1 MSRSGAAA
9 YGGADDGSR
18 PRGPDAAEQM
28 SRQRSS
34 HVSDQ
39 QRSAL
44 TPGSRAEHL
53 SRLRAATVDDPLD
66 VLVVGGGVN
75 GAGAAFDA
83 STRGLSVGLVESRD
97 WASGTSS
104 RSSKLMHGGLRYLQ
118 MLDFKLVAE
127 ALRERDLLLEHTA
140 PHLVKPIK
148 FVFPFFKKVVDRAF
162 IGSGVML
169 YDAMQSVGRK
179 RAVPMHRHLLHDKML
194 KVFPALDGE
203 KAVGALEYYDAQM
216 DDARFVMMLVRS
228 AAQND
233 SAVANYTSVVD
244 YLHEG
249 ERVIGAR
256 VRDEETGEEFDIHAR
271 RTILAGGVWT
281 QDQQELAGA
290 DAGLEVLASK
300 GIHVTIARDRIPA
313 VPDTGIITQTEKSVL
328 FIIPW
333 DEYWVIGTT
342 DTAWTQDPRD
352 VGATRD
358 DIEYVLEHA
367 NEVLADDLTRED
379 VIGVYS
385 GLRPLLQPVRKNS
398 GAGSTKVS
406 REHTVMEI
414 EPGLAA
420 IAGGKFTTYRVM
432 AEDVVDFAIKDSEPG
447 RPSLTR
453 SVPVI
458 GAQGYETLVR
468 DKHEI
473 GRRYG
478 FDEVRMDRL
487 LFRYGALL
495 TDVLAL
501 IDEDPSLGTPLEH
514 APRYLRA
521 EALYAV
527 RAEGARHL
535 IDVLQRRTRLD
546 YETRDRG
553 VAAADEV
560 AALVGPELGWD
571 DASRRRE
578 VETYRALIAAR
589 LEGERATSDDQAAAC
604 LADVAEV
611 PPRR

>member
-1 MSRSGAAA
+1 MS
-9 YGGADDGSR
+9 
-18 PRGPDAAEQM
+18 E
-28 SRQRSS
+28 
-34 HVSDQ
+34 Q

-44 TPGSRAEHL
+44 TPSGRAEHL
-53 SRLRAATVDDPLD
+53 ARLRAATARSPLD

-83 STRGLSVGLVESRD
+83 ATRGLSVGLVETHD

-148 FVFPFFKKVVDRAF
+148 FVFPFFRKVVDRAF

-194 KVFPALDGE
+194 EVFPALDGE

-228 AAQND
+228 AAQHD
-233 SAVANYTSVVD
+233 AAVANYTTVID

-249 ERVIGAR
+249 EQVIGAR
-256 VRDEETGEEFDIHAR
+256 VRDEESGEEFDVHAR
-271 RTILAGGVWT
+271 ETILAGGVWT
-281 QDQQELAGA
+281 QEQQELAGA

-300 GIHVTIARDRIPA
+300 GIHITVARDRIPA

-342 DTAWTQDPRD
+342 DTPWTRDPRD
-352 VGATRD
+352 VGATHD
-358 DIEYVLEHA
+358 DIDYVLEHA
-367 NEVLADDLTRED
+367 NAVLADDLARED

-385 GLRPLLQPVRKNS
+385 GLRPLLQPVQKNA
-398 GAGSTKVS
+398 AGRSSSSTKVS
-406 REHTVMEI
+406 REHTVMEV
-414 EPGLAA
+414 EPGLTA
-420 IAGGKFTTYRVM
+420 IAGGKYTTYRVM
-432 AEDVVDFAIKDSEPG
+432 AEDVVDFAIKDSQPG

-458 GAQGYETLVR
+458 GAQGYQTLVR
-468 DKHEI
+468 DKQEI
-473 GRRYG
+473 GRRHG
-478 FDEVRMDRL
+478 FDEIRTDRL

-495 TDVLAL
+495 HDVLAL
-501 IDEDPSLGTPLEH
+501 IDEDASLGTPLEH

-521 EALYAV
+521 EVLYAV

-535 IDVLQRRTRLD
+535 ADVLQRRTRLD
-546 YETRDRG
+546 YEIRDRG
-553 VAAADEV
+553 VAAADEI
-560 AALVGPELGWD
+560 AALIAPELGWD
-571 DASRRRE
+571 EATVQRE
-578 VETYRALIAAR
+578 IAAYREFIDAR
-589 LEGERATSDDQAAAC
+589 LAGEATSSDGEAAARI
-604 LADVAEV
+604 AAAPEV
-611 PPRR
+611 PARS

>member
-1 MSRSGAAA
+1 M
-9 YGGADDGSR
+9 
-18 PRGPDAAEQM
+18 
-28 SRQRSS
+28 
-34 HVSDQ
+34 SDQ

-44 TPGSRAEHL
+44 TPSGRREHL
-53 SRLRAATVDDPLD
+53 LRLRAATVQDPLD
-66 VLVVGGGVN
+66 VLVIGGGVN

-83 STRGLSVGLVESRD
+83 ATRGLSVGLVESHD

-127 ALRERDLLLEHTA
+127 ALRERDLLIEHTA

-179 RAVPMHRHLLHDKML
+179 RTVPMHRHLLHGKML
-194 KVFPALDGE
+194 DVFPGLDGE

-216 DDARFVMMLVRS
+216 DDARFVTMLVRS
-228 AAQND
+228 AAQHD
-233 SAVANYTSVVD
+233 AAVANYLTVVD

-249 ERVIGAR
+249 TRVIGAR
-256 VRDEETGEEFDIHAR
+256 VRDEETGEEFDVHAR
-271 RTILAGGVWT
+271 ETILAGGVWT

-290 DAGLEVLASK
+290 EAGLEVLASK
-300 GIHVTIARDRIPA
+300 GIHITIERERIPA

-342 DTAWTQDPRD
+342 DTPWTQDPRD
-352 VGATRD
+352 VGATSD

-367 NEVLADDLTRED
+367 NAVLADDLTRED
-379 VIGVYS
+379 VVGVYS
-385 GLRPLLQPVRKNS
+385 GLRPLLQPVKR
-398 GAGSTKVS
+398 GAGDSSSSTKVS
-406 REHTVMEI
+406 REHTVMEV
-414 EPGLAA
+414 EPGLSA
-420 IAGGKFTTYRVM
+420 IAGGKYTTYRVM
-432 AEDVVDFAIKDSEPG
+432 AEDVVDFAIKDSQPG

-458 GAQGYETLVR
+458 GAQGYAALVR
-468 DKHEI
+468 DKHEL

-478 FDEVRMDRL
+478 FDEVRVDRL

-535 IDVLQRRTRLD
+535 ADILQRRTRLD

-553 VAAADEV
+553 VAAADEI

-571 DASRRRE
+571 ETARRRE
-578 VETYRALIAAR
+578 VETYREFIAAR
-589 LEGERATSDDQAAAC
+589 LDGERTTSDEQAAAR
-604 LADVAEV
+604 LADAPEV
-611 PPRR
+611 PTRR

>member
-1 MSRSGAAA
+1 M
-9 YGGADDGSR
+9 
-18 PRGPDAAEQM
+18 
-28 SRQRSS
+28 
-34 HVSDQ
+34 SDQ

-44 TPGSRAEHL
+44 TPAGRPEHL
-53 SRLRAATVDDPLD
+53 SRLRAATAGDPLD
-66 VLVVGGGVN
+66 VLIVGGGVN
-75 GAGAAFDA
+75 GAGSAFDA
-83 STRGLSVGLVESRD
+83 ATRGLSVGLVETHD

-118 MLDFKLVAE
+118 MLDFGLVAE

-140 PHLVKPIK
+140 PHLVKPVK
-148 FVFPFFKKVVDRAF
+148 FVFPFFKKFVDRAF
-162 IGSGVML
+162 IGSGVAL
-169 YDAMQSVGRK
+169 YDAMQSLGRK
-179 RAVPMHRHLLHDKML
+179 RAVPFHRHLLHSTML
-194 KVFPALDGE
+194 EVFPALDGE

-228 AAQND
+228 AAQHD
-233 SAVANYTSVVD
+233 AAVANYTTVVD

-249 ERVIGAR
+249 KRVIGAR
-256 VRDEETGEEFDIHAR
+256 VRDEETGEEFDVHAR
-271 RTILAGGVWT
+271 ETILAGGVWT

-300 GIHVTIARDRIPA
+300 GIHITIARERIPA

-342 DTAWTQDPRD
+342 DTPWTQDPRD
-352 VGATRD
+352 VGATSD
-358 DIEYVLEHA
+358 DIDYVLEHA
-367 NEVLADDLTRED
+367 NAVLADDLSRTD

-385 GLRPLLQPVRKNS
+385 GLRPLLQPVQKGDGS
-398 GAGSTKVS
+398 GSTKVS
-406 REHTVMEI
+406 REHTVMEV
-414 EPGLAA
+414 EPGLSA

-432 AEDVVDFAIKDSEPG
+432 AEDVVDFAIKADQPG

-468 DKHEI
+468 DKQEI
-473 GRRYG
+473 ARRHD
-478 FDEVRMDRL
+478 FDMLRTDRL
-487 LFRYGALL
+487 LYRYGALL

-501 IDEDPSLGTPLEH
+501 IDEDPTHATPLEH

-535 IDVLQRRTRLD
+535 ADILERRTRLD

-553 VAAADEV
+553 ADAAAEV

-571 DASRRRE
+571 ESMQARE
-578 VETYRALIAAR
+578 VETYREYIAAR
-589 LEGERATSDDQAAAC
+589 IEGERSRTDVEAASRIA
-604 LADVAEV
+604 AVPEV
-611 PPRR
+611 PPRH

>member
-1 MSRSGAAA
+1 MSAQPA
-9 YGGADDGSR
+9 
-18 PRGPDAAEQM
+18 
-28 SRQRSS
+28 
-34 HVSDQ
+34 Q

-44 TPGSRAEHL
+44 TPASRTEHL
-53 SRLRAATVDDPLD
+53 ARLRAATAEEPLD

-83 STRGLSVGLVESRD
+83 ATRGLSVGLVEARD

-127 ALRERDLLLEHTA
+127 ALRERDLLIERTA

-148 FVFPFFKKVVDRAF
+148 FVFPFFKKVIDRGF

-179 RAVPMHRHLLHDKML
+179 RAVPFHRHLLHAKML
-194 KVFPALDGE
+194 EVFPALDGD

-228 AAQND
+228 AAQHD
-233 SAVANYTSVVD
+233 AAVANYTSVVG

-249 ERVIGAR
+249 PRVVGAR
-256 VRDEETGEEFDIHAR
+256 VRDEETGEEFEVHAR
-271 RTILAGGVWT
+271 ETILAGGVWT
-281 QDQQELAGA
+281 QEQQELAGA

-300 GIHVTIARDRIPA
+300 GIHVTVARDRIPA

-342 DTAWTQDPRD
+342 DTPWDQDVAHPA
-352 VGATRD
+352 ATSS
-358 DIEYVLEHA
+358 DIDYVLEQA
-367 NEVLADDLTRED
+367 NAILAQDLGRED
-379 VIGVYS
+379 VIGVYT
-385 GLRPLLQPVRKNS
+385 GLRPLLQPVKKKGEKS
-398 GAGSTKVS
+398 SKVS
-406 REHTVMEI
+406 REHTVMEV
-414 EPGLAA
+414 EPGLSA

-432 AEDVVDFAIKDSEPG
+432 AEDVVDFAIRDIEPN

-453 SVPVI
+453 TVPVI
-458 GAQGYETLVR
+458 GAQGYAALVR
-468 DKHEI
+468 DKAALAA
-473 GRRYG
+473 RYG
-478 FDEVRMDRL
+478 FDEIRMDRL

-495 TDVLAL
+495 TEVLAL
-501 IDEDPSLGTPLEH
+501 IDEDAELGTPLEH

-521 EALYAV
+521 EVLYAV

-535 IDVLQRRTRLD
+535 ADVLQRRTRTD

-553 VAAADEV
+553 ADAAAEV
-560 AALVGPELGWD
+560 AALIAAELGWD
-571 DASRRRE
+571 SAAQERE
-578 VETYRALIAAR
+578 VRTYRDFIAAR
-589 LEGERATSDDQAAAC
+589 LAGEQTADDAAA
-604 LADVAEV
+604 AAAVAAAPEV
-611 PPRR
+611 PLRG

>member
-1 MSRSGAAA
+1 M
-9 YGGADDGSR
+9 
-18 PRGPDAAEQM
+18 
-28 SRQRSS
+28 
-34 HVSDQ
+34 SDQ

-44 TPGSRAEHL
+44 TPTNRAEHL
-53 SRLRAATVDDPLD
+53 SRLGAATAQDPLD

-83 STRGLSVGLVESRD
+83 ATRGLTVGLVETHD

-118 MLDFKLVAE
+118 MLDFTLVAE

-162 IGSGVML
+162 IGSGVAL
-169 YDAMQSVGRK
+169 YDAMQSIGRK
-179 RAVPMHRHLLHDKML
+179 RAVPFHRHLLHDKML
-194 KVFPALDGE
+194 EVFPALDGE

-228 AAQND
+228 AAQHD
-233 SAVANYTSVVD
+233 AAVANYTTVVD
-244 YLHEG
+244 YLREG
-249 ERVIGAR
+249 TRVIGAR
-256 VRDEETGEEFDIHAR
+256 VRDEETGEEFDVHAR
-271 RTILAGGVWT
+271 ETILAGGVWT
-281 QDQQELAGA
+281 QEQQELAGA
-290 DAGLEVLASK
+290 DSGLEVLASK
-300 GIHVTIARDRIPA
+300 GIHITVARERIPA

-342 DTAWTQDPRD
+342 DTPWTQDPRD
-352 VGATRD
+352 VGATSD
-358 DIEYVLEHA
+358 DIAYVIEHA
-367 NEVLADDLTRED
+367 NAVLKEDLRRED

-385 GLRPLLQPVRKNS
+385 GLRPLLQPVKKS
-398 GAGSTKVS
+398 GGSKGSTKVS
-406 REHTVMEI
+406 REHTVMEV
-414 EPGLAA
+414 EPGLTA

-432 AEDVVDFAIKDSEPG
+432 AEDVVDFAIKDSQPG

-453 SVPVI
+453 SIPVI
-458 GAQGYETLVR
+458 GAQGYRTLVR
-468 DKHEI
+468 DKQEI
-473 GRRYG
+473 ARRYG
-478 FDEVRMDRL
+478 FDEIRMDRL

-495 TDVLAL
+495 SDVLAL
-501 IDEDPSLGTPLEH
+501 IDEDESLATPLEH

-521 EALYAV
+521 EVLYAV

-535 IDVLQRRTRLD
+535 ADVLERRTRLD

-571 DASRRRE
+571 EAARARE
-578 VETYRALIAAR
+578 VETYRNFIAAR
-589 LEGERATSDDQAAAC
+589 LDGERTTSDEQAAAR
-604 LADVAEV
+604 LAEAQEV
-611 PPRR
+611 PTRR

>member
-1 MSRSGAAA
+1 MR
-9 YGGADDGSR
+9 
-18 PRGPDAAEQM
+18 
-28 SRQRSS
+28 RSS
-34 HVSDQ
+34 QVSDQ

-44 TPGSRAEHL
+44 TPAGRPEHL
-53 SRLRAATVDDPLD
+53 SRLRAATAGDPLD
-66 VLVVGGGVN
+66 VLIVGGGVN
-75 GAGAAFDA
+75 GAGSAFDA
-83 STRGLSVGLVESRD
+83 ATRGLSVGLVETHD

-127 ALRERDLLLEHTA
+127 ALRERDLLIEHTA

-179 RAVPMHRHLLHDKML
+179 RTVPMHRHLLHGKML
-194 KVFPALDGE
+194 DVFPGLDGE

-228 AAQND
+228 AAQHD
-233 SAVANYTSVVD
+233 AAVANYLTVVD

-249 ERVIGAR
+249 TRVIGAR
-256 VRDEETGEEFDIHAR
+256 VRDEETGEEFDVHAR
-271 RTILAGGVWT
+271 ATVLAGGVWT

-300 GIHVTIARDRIPA
+300 GVHIVVDRDRISA

-342 DTAWTQDPRD
+342 DTAWTQGPRD
-352 VGATRD
+352 VGATD
-358 DIEYVLEHA
+358 EDIEYVIEHA
-367 NEVLADDLTRED
+367 NAVLADDLTRED

-398 GAGSTKVS
+398 AGGSSSSTKVS

-414 EPGLAA
+414 EPGLTA
-420 IAGGKFTTYRVM
+420 IAGGKYTTYRVM
-432 AEDVVDFAIKDSEPG
+432 AEDVVDFAIKDSQPG

-453 SVPVI
+453 SIPVI
-458 GAQGYETLVR
+458 GAQGYRTLVR
-468 DKHEI
+468 DKQEI
-473 GRRYG
+473 SRRYG
-478 FDEVRMDRL
+478 FDEIRVDRL

-495 TDVLAL
+495 SDVLAL
-501 IDEDPSLGTPLEH
+501 IDEDRSLATPLEH

-521 EALYAV
+521 EVLYAV

-535 IDVLQRRTRLD
+535 ADVLERRTRLD

-553 VAAADEV
+553 VAAADEI
-560 AALVGPELGWD
+560 AALLAPELGWD
-571 DASRRRE
+571 AAAAQRE
-578 VETYRALIAAR
+578 VETYRAFIEARLAGEATASDAEAAAR
-589 LEGERATSDDQAAAC
+589 IATAP
-604 LADVAEV
+604 EV
-611 PPRR
+611 PATN

>member
-1 MSRSGAAA
+1 M
-9 YGGADDGSR
+9 
-18 PRGPDAAEQM
+18 
-28 SRQRSS
+28 
-34 HVSDQ
+34 
-39 QRSAL
+39 
-44 TPGSRAEHL
+44 
-53 SRLRAATVDDPLD
+53 RAATAENPLD

-83 STRGLSVGLVESRD
+83 TTRGLSVGLVETRD
-97 WASGTSS
+97 WAAGTSS

-127 ALRERDLLLEHTA
+127 ALRERDLLIEHTA

-162 IGSGVML
+162 IGSGVAL

-179 RAVPMHRHLLHDKML
+179 RAVPFHRHLLHSKML
-194 KVFPALDGE
+194 EVFPGLDGD

-228 AAQND
+228 AAEHD
-233 SAVANYTSVVD
+233 ASVANYTSVVG

-249 ERVIGAR
+249 DRVVGAR
-256 VRDEETGEEFDIHAR
+256 VRDEETGEEFEIHAR
-271 RTILAGGVWT
+271 DTILAGGVWT
-281 QDQQELAGA
+281 QDQQDLAGA

-342 DTAWTQDPRD
+342 DTPWTQDPTD
-352 VGATRD
+352 VGATSE

-367 NEVLADDLTRED
+367 NAVLADDLTRED

-385 GLRPLLQPVRKNS
+385 GLRPLLQPVQKASGS

-406 REHTVMEI
+406 REHTVMEV
-414 EPGLAA
+414 EPGLSA

-432 AEDVVDFAIKDSEPG
+432 AEDVVDFAITENQPG

-458 GAQGYETLVR
+458 GAQGYERLVR
-468 DKHEI
+468 DKQAI
-473 GRRYG
+473 ARRYG
-478 FDEVRMDRL
+478 FDALRTDRL

-495 TDVLAL
+495 SDVLAL
-501 IDEDPSLGTPLEH
+501 IDEDPSLGTPLEQ

-535 IDVLQRRTRLD
+535 ADVLERRTRLD

-553 VAAADEV
+553 VDAAAEV

-571 DASRRRE
+571 ESAQAGE
-578 VETYRALIAAR
+578 VETYRAYIAAR
-589 LEGERATSDDQAAAC
+589 LEGERSTSDDEAAARIG
-604 LADVAEV
+604 AVPEV
-611 PPRR
+611 PPRH

>member
-1 MSRSGAAA
+1 MT
-9 YGGADDGSR
+9 
-18 PRGPDAAEQM
+18 
-28 SRQRSS
+28 
-34 HVSDQ
+34 DQ

-44 TPGSRAEHL
+44 TPEGRTEHL
-53 SRLRAATVDDPLD
+53 SRLRGATAENPLD

-83 STRGLSVGLVESRD
+83 ATRGLSVGLVESHD

-148 FVFPFFKKVVDRAF
+148 FVFPFFKKVIDRGF

-169 YDAMQSVGRK
+169 YDAMQSIGRK
-179 RAVPMHRHLLHDKML
+179 RAVPFHRHLLHEKML
-194 KVFPALDGE
+194 EVFPALDGE
-203 KAVGALEYYDAQM
+203 KAVGALQYYDAQM

-228 AAQND
+228 AAQHD
-233 SAVANYTSVVD
+233 AAVANYTTVVG

-256 VRDEETGEEFDIHAR
+256 VRDEETGEEFDVHAR
-271 RTILAGGVWT
+271 ETILAGGVWT
-281 QDQQELAGA
+281 QEQQDLAGA

-300 GIHVTIARDRIPA
+300 GIHVTVARDRIPA

-342 DTAWTQDPRD
+342 DTPWTQDPRD
-352 VGATRD
+352 VGATCE
-358 DIEYVLEHA
+358 DIDYVLEHA
-367 NEVLADDLTRED
+367 NAVLKDDLARED

-385 GLRPLLQPVRKNS
+385 GLRPLLQPVKKGEGS
-398 GAGSTKVS
+398 GKGSTKVS
-406 REHTVMEI
+406 REHTVMQV
-414 EPGLAA
+414 EPGLTA

-432 AEDVVDFAIKDSEPG
+432 AEDVVDFAIKDIEPG

-468 DKHEI
+468 DKAEI
-473 GRRYG
+473 ARRHG
-478 FDEVRMDRL
+478 FDEIRTDRL

-501 IDEDPSLGTPLEH
+501 IDEDPSLATPLEH

-521 EALYAV
+521 EVVYAA

-535 IDVLQRRTRLD
+535 ADVLERRTRLD

-553 VAAADEV
+553 VAAAEEVAALLAAELGWDEAATAAEVSAYRGYIAARLDAEGTTSDDEV
-560 AALVGPELGWD
+560 AARIAT
-571 DASRRRE
+571 AS
-578 VETYRALIAAR
+578 
-589 LEGERATSDDQAAAC
+589 
-604 LADVAEV
+604 EV
-611 PPRR
+611 PDRR

>member
-1 MSRSGAAA
+1 MS
-9 YGGADDGSR
+9 
-18 PRGPDAAEQM
+18 E
-28 SRQRSS
+28 
-34 HVSDQ
+34 Q

-44 TPGSRAEHL
+44 TPEGRGEHL
-53 SRLRAATVDDPLD
+53 ARLRATTAENPLD

-83 STRGLSVGLVESRD
+83 ATRGLSVGLVESHD

-148 FVFPFFKKVVDRAF
+148 FVFPFFKKVIDRGF

-169 YDAMQSVGRK
+169 YDAMQSIGRK
-179 RAVPMHRHLLHDKML
+179 RAVPFHRHLLHGKML
-194 KVFPALDGE
+194 EVFPGLDGE

-228 AAQND
+228 AAQLD
-233 SAVANYTSVVD
+233 ASVANYTTVVD

-249 ERVIGAR
+249 ERVVGAR
-256 VRDEETGEEFDIHAR
+256 VRDEESGEEFDVRAR
-271 RTILAGGVWT
+271 QVILAGGVWT

-300 GIHVTIARDRIPA
+300 GIHVTVARDRIPA

-342 DTAWTQDPRD
+342 DTPWTEDPRD
-352 VGATRD
+352 VGATSD
-358 DIEYVLEHA
+358 DIDYVLEHA
-367 NEVLADDLTRED
+367 NAVLADDLTRED

-385 GLRPLLQPVRKNS
+385 GLRPLLQPVKKGS
-398 GAGSTKVS
+398 DKGSTKVS
-406 REHTVMEI
+406 REHTVMQV
-414 EPGLAA
+414 EPGLSA

-432 AEDVVDFAIKDSEPG
+432 AEDVVDFAIKDTEPG

-458 GAQGYETLVR
+458 GAQGYAALVR
-468 DKHEI
+468 DKAEI
-473 GRRYG
+473 GRRLG
-478 FDEVRMDRL
+478 ADEIRMDRL
-487 LFRYGALL
+487 LFRYGSLL

-501 IDEDPSLGTPLEH
+501 IDEDPSLATPLEH

-521 EALYAV
+521 EVVYAA

-535 IDVLQRRTRLD
+535 ADVLERRTRLD

-560 AALVGPELGWD
+560 AALLAPELGWD
-571 DASRRRE
+571 EAAVRAEVDAYRGYIEARLAGEATASDAEAASR
-578 VETYRALIAAR
+578 IAA
-589 LEGERATSDDQAAAC
+589 A
-604 LADVAEV
+604 AEV
-611 PPRR
+611 PARG

>member
-1 MSRSGAAA
+1 M
-9 YGGADDGSR
+9 
-18 PRGPDAAEQM
+18 
-28 SRQRSS
+28 
-34 HVSDQ
+34 SDQ

-44 TPGSRAEHL
+44 TPTNRAEHL
-53 SRLRAATVDDPLD
+53 SRLGAATAQDPLD

-83 STRGLSVGLVESRD
+83 ATRGLTVGLVETHD

-118 MLDFKLVAE
+118 MLDFTLVAE

-162 IGSGVML
+162 IGSGVAL
-169 YDAMQSVGRK
+169 YDAMQSIGRK
-179 RAVPMHRHLLHDKML
+179 RAVPFHRHLLHDKML
-194 KVFPALDGE
+194 EVFPALDGE

-228 AAQND
+228 AAQHD
-233 SAVANYTSVVD
+233 AAVANYTTVVD
-244 YLHEG
+244 YLREG
-249 ERVIGAR
+249 TRVIGAR
-256 VRDEETGEEFDIHAR
+256 VRDEETGEEFDVHAR
-271 RTILAGGVWT
+271 ETILAGGVWT
-281 QDQQELAGA
+281 QEQQELAGA
-290 DAGLEVLASK
+290 DSGLEVLASK
-300 GIHVTIARDRIPA
+300 GIHITVARERIPA

-342 DTAWTQDPRD
+342 DTPWTQDPRD
-352 VGATRD
+352 VGATSD
-358 DIEYVLEHA
+358 DIAYVIEHA
-367 NEVLADDLTRED
+367 NAVLKEDLRRED

-385 GLRPLLQPVRKNS
+385 GLRPLLQPVKKS
-398 GAGSTKVS
+398 GGSKGSTKVS
-406 REHTVMEI
+406 REHTVMEV
-414 EPGLAA
+414 EPGLTA

-432 AEDVVDFAIKDSEPG
+432 AEDVVDFAIKDSQPG

-453 SVPVI
+453 SIPVI
-458 GAQGYETLVR
+458 GAQGYRTLVR
-468 DKHEI
+468 DKQEI
-473 GRRYG
+473 ARRYG
-478 FDEVRMDRL
+478 FDEIRMDRL

-495 TDVLAL
+495 SDVLAL
-501 IDEDPSLGTPLEH
+501 IDEDESLATPLEH

-521 EALYAV
+521 EVLYAV

-535 IDVLQRRTRLD
+535 ADVLERRTRLD

-571 DASRRRE
+571 EADRARE
-578 VETYRALIAAR
+578 VETYRNFIAAR
-589 LEGERATSDDQAAAC
+589 LDGERTTSDEQAAAR
-604 LADVAEV
+604 LAEAQEV
-611 PPRR
+611 PTRR

>member
-1 MSRSGAAA
+1 M
-9 YGGADDGSR
+9 
-18 PRGPDAAEQM
+18 
-28 SRQRSS
+28 
-34 HVSDQ
+34 SDQ

-44 TPGSRAEHL
+44 TPSGRREHL
-53 SRLRAATVDDPLD
+53 LRLRAATVQDPLD
-66 VLVVGGGVN
+66 VLVIGGGVN

-83 STRGLSVGLVESRD
+83 ATRGLSVGLVESHD

-127 ALRERDLLLEHTA
+127 ALRERDLLIEHTA

-179 RAVPMHRHLLHDKML
+179 RTVPMHRHLLHGKML
-194 KVFPALDGE
+194 EVFPGLDGE

-228 AAQND
+228 AAQHD
-233 SAVANYTSVVD
+233 AAVANYLTVVD

-249 ERVIGAR
+249 TRVIGAR
-256 VRDEETGEEFDIHAR
+256 VRDEETGEEFDVHAR
-271 RTILAGGVWT
+271 ETILAGGVWT

-290 DAGLEVLASK
+290 EAGLEVLASK
-300 GIHVTIARDRIPA
+300 GIHITIERERIPA

-342 DTAWTQDPRD
+342 DTPWTQDPRD
-352 VGATRD
+352 VGATSD

-367 NEVLADDLTRED
+367 NAVLADDLTRED
-379 VIGVYS
+379 VVGVYS
-385 GLRPLLQPVRKNS
+385 GLRPLLQPVKK
-398 GAGSTKVS
+398 GAGDSSSSTKVS
-406 REHTVMEI
+406 REHTVMEV
-414 EPGLAA
+414 EPGLSA
-420 IAGGKFTTYRVM
+420 IAGGKYTTYRVM
-432 AEDVVDFAIKDSEPG
+432 AEDVVDFAIKDSQPG

-458 GAQGYETLVR
+458 GAQGYAALVR
-468 DKHEI
+468 DKHEL

-478 FDEVRMDRL
+478 FDEVRVDRL

-535 IDVLQRRTRLD
+535 ADILQRRTRLD

-553 VAAADEV
+553 VAAADEI

-571 DASRRRE
+571 ETARRRE
-578 VETYRALIAAR
+578 VETYREFIAAR
-589 LEGERATSDDQAAAC
+589 LDGERTTSDEQAAAR
-604 LADVAEV
+604 LADAPEV
-611 PPRR
+611 PTRR